1 MPQYKVYNPKTRKFS
16 QVKQTI
22 KFLSFCRDPLV
33 QKGII
38 SKASPNI
45 LKAICNAAYN
55 AQSGEVNLTNDQ
67 KRILKKHRGLV
78 HKLVDRKLSIDRK
91 RRVLTQS
98 GGSIIA
104 AVLPIILSTVLSSL
118 GSVLFKRK

>member
-16 QVKQTI
+16 PVKQTI
-22 KFLSFCRDPLV
+22 KFLSFCQDPQL

-38 SKASPNI
+38 GRAPPNV

-55 AQSGEVNLTNDQ
+55 AQRGEVKLTTLQ
-67 KRILKKHRGLV
+67 KRILKKHSGV
-78 HKLVDRKLSIDRK
+78 IHKLVDRNVSLDRK

-98 GGSIIA
+98 GGCIIA
-104 AVLPIILSTVLSSL
+104 AVIPILLSSVLSSL
-118 GSVLFKRK
+118 GSLLFKRK